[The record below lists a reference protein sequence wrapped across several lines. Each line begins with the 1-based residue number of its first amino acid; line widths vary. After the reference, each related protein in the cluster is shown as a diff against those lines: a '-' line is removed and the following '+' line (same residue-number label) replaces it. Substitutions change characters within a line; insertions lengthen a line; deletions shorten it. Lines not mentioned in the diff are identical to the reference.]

1 VKNVIAPLAAI
12 VSLLSLATANVAL
25 AQRSEVGFPP
35 ERSPYVDLQYAQEI
49 TLIGG
54 QYHAH
59 RDVAFVGPQSG
70 PLIGVHYEWRAGGP
84 AHIVAEVAHVSSDR
98 RLINPAKLGD
108 AREMGTVSRPLW
120 MGDVDL
126 GMSLTGSK
134 SWHRIVPEVI
144 AGVGAVSD
152 LRTKPDSGGYRFGTR
167 FAFNWGGALRY
178 VPGGRW
184 QIRGDIKNRMYTMA
198 YPASYF
204 AVPANGTPV
213 VKADQAKSFWL
224 NNPAFTLGL
233 SYLF

>member
-1 VKNVIAPLAAI
+1 VKNVIAPLVA
-12 VSLLSLATANVAL
+12 LLSLGAASRGY

-35 ERSPYVDLQYAQEI
+35 AGSPYVDLQHSQEI
-49 TLIGG
+49 TIIGG

-59 RDVAFVGPQSG
+59 RDPAFVGPQSG
-70 PLIGVHYEWRAGGP
+70 ALVGVHYEWRAGGP
-84 AHIVAEVAHVSSDR
+84 AHLIAEVARVNSDR
-98 RLINPAKLGD
+98 RLINPARVGE

-120 MGDVDL
+120 MADVDL
-126 GMSLTGSK
+126 GMSLTGGK
-134 SWHRIVPEVI
+134 SWHRLVPEVI
-144 AGVGAVSD
+144 AGAGAVSD

-198 YPASYF
+198 YPTSYF
-204 AVPANGTPV
+204 VAPTNGTPV
-213 VKADQAKSFWL
+213 VASTQAKSFWL